1 MSMISVIVKLTAQDG
16 KRDEIVSGFGPM
28 MDHVETEEGTLTY
41 ILMED
46 AADENVLRLYEQY
59 ADQASFDAHGASDR
73 MKALGAAIGPL
84 LAAPPE
90 LLFCTPLRGKG
101 LVSPG

>member
-1 MSMISVIVKLTAQDG
+1 MSMISVVVKLTAQEG

-46 AADENVLRLYEQY
+46 TSDENVLRLYEQY
-59 ADQASFDAHGASDR
+59 ADQAGFDAHGASDQ
-73 MKALGAAIGPL
+73 MKALGAAIGPHL
-84 LAAPPE
+84 VARPE
-90 LLFCTPLRGKG
+90 LHFCNPLRGKG
-101 LVSPG
+101 LIAPG